1 MTTRTRFRLHLLGRF
16 ALFAFDDASTPVR
29 LPTRKC
35 AALLAFLATRPGQTA
50 GREEIAALLWGDCS
64 EQQARQS
71 LRQALASVR
80 KALGGAQ
87 FLTADNTTARLEP
100 TVWWVDVQEFEDL
113 AGSSDPAN
121 LERAGALFGG
131 AFLQDLNIDEEGFD
145 AWLNSQRLRAELAAT
160 RLCETY
166 ATRPDLVA
174 DGQQAIATME
184 RLLALDPLR
193 EDRQR
198 IALTL
203 YARYRGKNEAL
214 AHAAAL
220 CDLLKRDLGVAPEA
234 ETRDLVDR
242 IRAGEIL
249 PAAARFAPAATDI
262 AVVTPP
268 SLAADAPVVA
278 QQQGQPVVSSR
289 PWQSS
294 ARIAGIAAVVIVV
307 VGLAG
312 LALNGFVFGRAG
324 NPAAQIARPV
334 TSDQWL
340 APDHDSDAGRRIRN
354 LTAVAVLPFSA
365 LGADAS
371 SIQPVADALTDDLT
385 DTLSRSGNLRV
396 ISRQTMM
403 TFRGKPVDVASLGT
417 ELSVRYVLEGT
428 IQTEGDT
435 LRVNVGLIDPASR
448 SPAWSTRI
456 ERRIEERGA
465 VRDEIVARLARE
477 LALKIPAI
485 ETANAPVNPTVR
497 DLVLRGWAAI
507 YASGSS
513 VAALRDAESAF
524 SRALELDAHARGAAI
539 GLGTFH
545 ALAAVMWLDRDV
557 SGHLDQAEKIL
568 LPIVQN
574 SSSGAGGYFGLG
586 LVHEVRGN
594 FPDAIDAFRH
604 VLEYNPSHAPSY
616 AGIGHVLI
624 SSGKASEGLD
634 YIHYAMRLSPRD
646 AQRAHW
652 LRFAAEA
659 ELERKHYDEA
669 LSYARQ
675 SESLGPRQ
683 PQTLRTMAVAL
694 AAHGQIG
701 RGTPLSHTPA

>member
-1 MTTRTRFRLHLLGRF
+1 MRERWSEGERTSVMTTRTRFRLHLLGRF

-249 PAAARFAPAATDI
+249 PLPR
-262 AVVTPP
+262 VSPP
-268 SLAADAPVVA
+268 L
-278 QQQGQPVVSSR
+278 QP
-289 PWQSS
+289 
-294 ARIAGIAAVVIVV
+294 
-307 VGLAG
+307 
-312 LALNGFVFGRAG
+312 
-324 NPAAQIARPV
+324 
-334 TSDQWL
+334 TS
-340 APDHDSDAGRRIRN
+340 
-354 LTAVAVLPFSA
+354 
-365 LGADAS
+365 
-371 SIQPVADALTDDLT
+371 
-385 DTLSRSGNLRV
+385 
-396 ISRQTMM
+396 
-403 TFRGKPVDVASLGT
+403 
-417 ELSVRYVLEGT
+417 
-428 IQTEGDT
+428 
-435 LRVNVGLIDPASR
+435 
-448 SPAWSTRI
+448 
-456 ERRIEERGA
+456 
-465 VRDEIVARLARE
+465 
-477 LALKIPAI
+477 
-485 ETANAPVNPTVR
+485 
-497 DLVLRGWAAI
+497 
-507 YASGSS
+507 
-513 VAALRDAESAF
+513 
-524 SRALELDAHARGAAI
+524 
-539 GLGTFH
+539 
-545 ALAAVMWLDRDV
+545 
-557 SGHLDQAEKIL
+557 
-568 LPIVQN
+568 
-574 SSSGAGGYFGLG
+574 
-586 LVHEVRGN
+586 
-594 FPDAIDAFRH
+594 
-604 VLEYNPSHAPSY
+604 
-616 AGIGHVLI
+616 
-624 SSGKASEGLD
+624 
-634 YIHYAMRLSPRD
+634 
-646 AQRAHW
+646 
-652 LRFAAEA
+652 
-659 ELERKHYDEA
+659 
-669 LSYARQ
+669 
-675 SESLGPRQ
+675 
-683 PQTLRTMAVAL
+683 
-694 AAHGQIG
+694 
-701 RGTPLSHTPA
+701 PLSHRRRSPLTRPSSRSSRDNPSYRPGRGSRPPELPVSRRW